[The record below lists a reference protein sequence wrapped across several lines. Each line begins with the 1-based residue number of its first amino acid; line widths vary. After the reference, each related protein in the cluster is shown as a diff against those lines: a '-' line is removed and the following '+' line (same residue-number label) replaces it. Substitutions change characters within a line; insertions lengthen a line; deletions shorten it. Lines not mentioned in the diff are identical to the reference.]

1 MPGAVI
7 ANWPLSLI
15 IFVAIVAL
23 VLVPTYPLKHTNPS
37 HRDAREHF
45 RVKERV
51 EREGPQA
58 ALSTPDYVPAE
69 RVNPLDGL
77 TVPQPPGTGRESARP
92 GRTPTPGDLEP
103 ASGSTSGPAPK
114 TTQDASGIVGDR
126 EKA

>member
-15 IFVAIVAL
+15 IFVVIVAL
-23 VLVPTYPLKHTNPS
+23 VLVPK
-37 HRDAREHF
+37 
-45 RVKERV
+45 
-51 EREGPQA
+51 A

-77 TVPQPPGTGRESARP
+77 TVPQSSEAGRESAWP

-103 ASGSTSGPAPK
+103 ASGSTGGSAPK
-114 TTQDASGIVGDR
+114 AAQDASGIVRDR
-126 EKA
+126 EGREPPRRSDDGL